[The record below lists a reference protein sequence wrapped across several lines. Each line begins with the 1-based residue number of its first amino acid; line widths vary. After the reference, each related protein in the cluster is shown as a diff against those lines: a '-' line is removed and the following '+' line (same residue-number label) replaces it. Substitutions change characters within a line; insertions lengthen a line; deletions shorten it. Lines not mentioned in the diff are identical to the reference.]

1 MEHGGRMSRSKRSAL
16 LQVCMDLLNSC
27 ILPMLSAF
35 SVFFILC

>member
-27 ILPMLSAF
+27 TLPMLSVV
-35 SVFFILC
+35 SLFFIY